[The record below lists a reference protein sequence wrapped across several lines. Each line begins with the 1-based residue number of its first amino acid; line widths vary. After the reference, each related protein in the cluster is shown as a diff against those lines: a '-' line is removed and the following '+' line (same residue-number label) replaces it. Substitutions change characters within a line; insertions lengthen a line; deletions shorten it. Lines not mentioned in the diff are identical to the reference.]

1 MTRNQPIGSVTSRLL
16 CRLPSSDFQ
25 PAAFGGLRTNYL
37 ESLRTSDEMFG
48 AEGRP
53 IHALEKAETEEM
65 GIGKARPPP
74 WDREVN
80 VTLKWVQSGIV

>member
-1 MTRNQPIGSVTSRLL
+1 
-16 CRLPSSDFQ
+16 
-25 PAAFGGLRTNYL
+25 
-37 ESLRTSDEMFG
+37 MFG